1 MCRTYP
7 RQASYT
13 PAAKEYCLS
22 PSCEGVFQQ
31 LWDLPDGIEF
41 VEEPLPK
48 AEQRDAHIPQGENL
62 LYCFAPIRALCVDI
76 LQNRSMPLSQ
86 RMLYLGIVLQRLRN
100 ADWANFDSD
109 KWVDRQWDEITSAQ
123 INAEIP
129 GNRAMCLVQNIKI
142 LDRIG
147 RECAWVSDIYTAL
160 KVQRKITLA
169 TNKNNGLDPARTDTT
184 EYSVAAYE
192 DALTKFQAAFST
204 HEYFFENL
212 MVAVALF
219 IGFPDPSSR
228 EALWKS
234 CVSLC
239 SLYSFYRF
247 VSVLGC
253 KGAATKE
260 RLFHYIVK
268 TSRATLHNQNC
279 LSSFQD
285 ELFQHESSTL
295 AHMAILL
302 RWD

>member
-1 MCRTYP
+1 M
-7 RQASYT
+7 
-13 PAAKEYCLS
+13 
-22 PSCEGVFQQ
+22 FQQ

-76 LQNRSMPLSQ
+76 LQNRSMPISQ

-239 SLYSFYRF
+239 NLYSFYRF